1 MSTKKQQFRVKPLA
15 AAVGLAMAVPFMISS
30 AFAVTQGNLPVN
42 GVVATGSAT
51 FTVNSG
57 SAGNFSQTAAATV
70 TVSANNTVIDWNATD
85 KSATLNPD
93 ASGSYGG
100 FNVGSN
106 ATLTINGSGDNVL
119 NVDTTGNPSD
129 LYGTINGT
137 ANVFVANANGIVV
150 GNGATISLPVIGLLG
165 SNTTKFDTSG
175 NLPISFSG
183 TSGSVDVNSG
193 AVVSGT
199 LIVAGSGTVNISS
212 TNPNLI
218 PTSTIVIGGA
228 SGILDADGSGFRT
241 AYSDPKDGP
250 SVTLSSAPTTV
261 NLAIGSATNPIQQGT
276 ITGVEANGNINNSGD
291 IHVTDAVYFTGT
303 LSNSGIL
310 QASGIEGT
318 TVQDGQGNLL
328 TTNNSGIYNNST
340 LSAPMGNIVN
350 SGTINNGGT
359 NNGFNVDIAGS
370 FVNTGTIS
378 VGGTSSSN
386 LSSEL
391 TVFAGSINNSGTINL
406 VNTNSGN
413 SQLLMSATSGS
424 LTMGGTLNAA
434 MLTSATLLA
443 STVAGNSLNVNTSI
457 SAINA
462 MSPDS
467 IQLSGFNVNVNAPVT
482 AGTSED
488 NGSIFVNV
496 GGAPGAQMGAL
507 SIASVGTLNA
517 VGTTHG
523 SSLVNVSNVAAP
535 YNVSLAGS
543 VSGNNVSFNGAY
555 NVQGAGLITADN
567 LTIAAMGSVNNPNG
581 GGNASNGWLT
591 NSLNVQPY
599 SNGTAGTAN
608 LTLTADGSAIQLFN
622 VAVKGNATY
631 NTGSTSTFT
640 GAGLSNA
647 NAYDGAFASPAA
659 NAGSHLVVQASGNM
673 TLLPAV
679 SDVPV
684 TNVSNIQGFTFP
696 GLIVA
701 DAGGVLT
708 AATSIDNGMYQNAP
722 AGYGIF
728 LQGSSINL
736 SSPIYTNG
744 NSWVNFSTTP
754 SGIMPPI
761 YGVQQI
767 TGTASGVNSY
777 VKTATVPGTNQNF
790 TDYSKHIRKYT
801 QFTAG

>member
-51 FTVNSG
+51 FTVTSG

-199 LIVAGSGTVNISS
+199 LIVAGSGTVNVDS
-212 TNPNLI
+212 TNPNLLL
-218 PTSTIVIGGA
+218 PSTVIGGA
-228 SGILDADGSGFRT
+228 SGTLATSGAFT
-241 AYSDPKDGP
+241 PAYSDPAGGS

-261 NLAIGSATNPIQQGT
+261 NLAIGSATSPIQQGAVGT
-276 ITGVEANGNINNSGD
+276 VYANGDINNSGD
-291 IHVTDAVYFTGT
+291 ITATGLYFTGT

-310 QASGIEGT
+310 QTSFIEGPS
-318 TVQDGQGNLL
+318 GN
-328 TTNNSGIYNNST
+328 NNSGIYNNST
-340 LSAPMGNIVN
+340 LAAPMGNIAN
-350 SGTINNGGT
+350 SGSITNGGVNNGTSTNGT
-359 NNGFNVDIAGS
+359 ATSGFNVDVAGS

-386 LSSEL
+386 MGSPLIV
-391 TVFAGSINNSGTINL
+391 TAGSINNSGTINL
-406 VNTNSGN
+406 ASTNSGY
-413 SQLLMSATSGS
+413 SQLYMTATSGS

-434 MLTSATLLA
+434 TLTTTDLSA
-443 STVAGNSLNVNTSI
+443 STVAGNSLNVNTTI
-457 SAINA
+457 SETN
-462 MSPDS
+462 PGY
-467 IQLSGFNVNVNAPVT
+467 LNTGTFSGFNVNVNAPVT
-482 AGTSED
+482 AGTAQD
-488 NGSIFVNV
+488 NGVIKVTV
-496 GGAPGAQMGAL
+496 GGAPGAQMGVL
-507 SIASVGTLNA
+507 SIASVGTLSA
-517 VGTTHG
+517 VGTTNG
-523 SSLVNVSNVAAP
+523 NSSVKVSADSAP
-535 YNVSLAGS
+535 YNVNLAGS
-543 VSGNNVSFNGAY
+543 VSGNKVSFLNAY

-567 LTIAAMGSVNNPNG
+567 LTIDAMGSVNNPNG

-591 NSLNVQPY
+591 NSLNVTPY
-599 SNGTAGTAN
+599 SNGTAGTTN
-608 LTLTADGSAIQLFN
+608 VSLTADGSAIQMFN

-631 NTGSTSTFT
+631 NTGATSTFT
-640 GAGLSNA
+640 DAGFSNA
-647 NAYDGAFASPAA
+647 IAGTKGFYGPAA

-673 TLLPAV
+673 TLLPGTSATDISSLDAFV
-679 SDVPV
+679 
-684 TNVSNIQGFTFP
+684 FP
-696 GLIVA
+696 GLVVA
-701 DAGGVLT
+701 DAGGSLT
-708 AATSIDNGMYQNAP
+708 AATPIDNGMYQNAP